1 MPLLSPRW
9 LLSGLLLLGMMAGAA
24 SARAQP
30 APTAPSNPAA
40 GTASAA
46 ADTPAEDLATARY
59 FNRDLVTFRAPLY
72 GNTPQMRARATEANL
87 ARIVDLPGATVIRYQ
102 AVPQG
107 VVILAGGQLVT
118 VLTPADRDV
127 LGNETLEHLRDHAV
141 ARMQGAVDAAE
152 QARLPQ
158 RLLAGAGWVV
168 VATAVAI
175 ALLLAMRWCVRRVR
189 RRVDR
194 WVQRRL
200 EKLRSN
206 SARQMLIGLMMS
218 CRSLARL
225 VGWLIVAVLV
235 EEWLRFVFGRFPYTQ
250 PWSEAMGGWIA
261 ERFARIGRAIL
272 QALPGLFTVAIIVVA
287 ARLVSQ
293 AIRITFDGVTSGR
306 FQFIGID
313 QPLAEPSR
321 KIVTVVIW
329 LFALA
334 MAYPYLPG
342 AGTDAFKGL
351 SVFVGLMVSLGAS
364 SIVAQAA
371 GGFTLLYSRTLLAG
385 DVVRIGDTEGVVQQI
400 GLFTT
405 RLRTPLGVEVSVPN
419 NVVLSGELRNY
430 SRSPEGPG
438 MWLEMSLTIGY
449 DAPWRQVHRLLLEA
463 AARTE
468 GALAEPPPHVIQ
480 SELTDFSV
488 RYTLRCRVVDIAQR
502 WLIRSA
508 LLANIQD
515 AFNAAG
521 VQIMS
526 PNYEADPETAKI
538 VPKEYWEGLPTP
550 QRERKD

>member
-1 MPLLSPRW
+1 MPLRLPGWISSR
-9 LLSGLLLLGMMAGAA
+9 LMLLGIVLGSVPAW
-24 SARAQP
+24 AQP
-30 APTAPSNPAA
+30 APADPATAP
-40 GTASAA
+40 ASAEA
-46 ADTPAEDLATARY
+46 VDASATARY
-59 FNRDLVTFRAPLY
+59 FNRDLVTFRGPLY
-72 GNTPQMRARATEANL
+72 GNTPQMRARATEVNL
-87 ARIVDLPGATVIRYQ
+87 ARIVDLPGNAEIRYQ

-127 LGNETLEHLRDHAV
+127 LGNQSLDQLRDATIAHMQDAV
-141 ARMQGAVDAAE
+141 AAAE

-158 RLLAGAGWVV
+158 RLMAGGVWVL
-168 VATAVAI
+168 VATLAAI
-175 ALLLAMRWCVRRVR
+175 AMVLAARWCVRRVR
-189 RRVDR
+189 RHVDA

-206 SARQMLIGLMMS
+206 SARQMLIGLLMS
-218 CRSLARL
+218 GRSLARL
-225 VGWLIVAVLV
+225 VGWLAVAVLV
-235 EEWLRFVFGRFPYTQ
+235 EEWLRFVFGLFPYTQ
-250 PWSEAMGGWIA
+250 PWAEAMGGWIA
-261 ERFARIGRAIL
+261 ERFLRFGRATL
-272 QALPGLFTVAIIVVA
+272 LALPGLFTVALIFVA

-293 AIRITFDGVTSGR
+293 AIRITFEGVTSGR

-313 QPLAEPSR
+313 QPLAEPTR
-321 KIVTVVIW
+321 KIITAVIW

-371 GGFTLLYSRTLLAG
+371 GGFTLLYSRTLLTG

-405 RLRTPLGVEVSVPN
+405 RLRTPLGVEVSFPN
-419 NVVLSGELRNY
+419 NVVLSGELHNY
-430 SRSPEGPG
+430 SRSPDGPG
-438 MWLEMSLTIGY
+438 LWLEVALTIGY
-449 DAPWRQVHRLLLEA
+449 DAPWRQVHRLLLDA
-463 AARTE
+463 ASRTE
-468 GALAEPPPHVIQ
+468 SVLAEPPPHVVQ
-480 SELTDFSV
+480 SELSDFAV
-488 RYTLRCRVVDIAQR
+488 AYTLRCRVIDVARR
-502 WLIRSA
+502 WQIRSV

-526 PNYEADPETAKI
+526 PSYEADPESAKI
-538 VPKEYWEGLPTP
+538 VPKQFWEGLPP
-550 QRERKD
+550 PG

>member
-1 MPLLSPRW
+1 MPLVLPRW
-9 LLSGLLLLGMMAGAA
+9 MLSGLLLLGMAAGTTT
-24 SARAQP
+24 ARAQVSAE
-30 APTAPSNPAA
+30 AP
-40 GTASAA
+40 ASAVSSTTDA
-46 ADTPAEDLATARY
+46 HSDSATARY

-87 ARIVDLPGATVIRYQ
+87 ARIVDLPGPAVIRYQ
-102 AVPQG
+102 NVPQG

-127 LGNETLEHLRDHAV
+127 LGNQTLEDLRDRTA
-141 ARMQGAVDAAE
+141 ASMQAAVDAAE

-158 RLLAGAGWVV
+158 RLLAGAGWVL

-175 ALLLAMRWCVRRVR
+175 VLLLAMRWCMQRVR
-189 RRVDR
+189 RHVDA
-194 WVQRRL
+194 WMQRRL
-200 EKLRSN
+200 EKMRSN
-206 SARQMLIGLMMS
+206 SARQMLIGLRMS
-218 CRSLARL
+218 CRNLARL
-225 VGWLIVAVLV
+225 IGWLIVAVLV

-250 PWSEAMGGWIA
+250 PWSDAMGGWIA
-261 ERFARIGRAIL
+261 ERFAQFGRATL

-321 KIVTVVIW
+321 KIVTVAIW

-385 DVVRIGDTEGVVQQI
+385 DVVRIGETEGVVQQI

-405 RLRTPLGVEVSVPN
+405 RLRTPLGVEVSIPN

-438 MWLEMSLTIGY
+438 MWLETSLTIGY

-463 AARTE
+463 ASRTE
-468 GALAEPPPHVIQ
+468 GTLAEPAPHVMQ
-480 SELTDFSV
+480 SELGDFAV
-488 RYTLRCRVVDIAQR
+488 RYTLRCRVTDMALR
-502 WLIRSA
+502 WQIRSA
-508 LLANIQD
+508 LLAHIQD

-526 PNYEADPETAKI
+526 PNYEADPEAAKI
-538 VPKEYWEGLPTP
+538 VPKEYWEGLPVP
-550 QRERKD
+550 QAERKD

>member
-1 MPLLSPRW
+1 MLPRVSRW
-9 LLSGLLLLGMMAGAA
+9 VLSGMVLLMLALGALPAW
-24 SARAQP
+24 AQP
-30 APTAPSNPAA
+30 AAAAAAAPASTEAA
-40 GTASAA
+40 G
-46 ADTPAEDLATARY
+46 ERATARY
-59 FNRDLVTFRAPLY
+59 FNRDLVTFRGPLY

-87 ARIVDLPGATVIRYQ
+87 ARIVDLPGHADIRYQ

-127 LGNETLEHLRDHAV
+127 LGNQSLEQLRDDTI
-141 ARMQGAVDAAE
+141 ARMRSAIAAAE

-158 RLLAGAGWVV
+158 RLLAGGAWAL
-168 VATAVAI
+168 VATLAAI
-175 ALLLAMRWCVRRVR
+175 VLVLAARGCVRRVR
-189 RRVDR
+189 RHVDA

-206 SARQMLIGLMMS
+206 SARQMLIGLLMS
-218 CRSLARL
+218 GRSLARL
-225 VGWLIVAVLV
+225 FGWLAVAVLV

-250 PWSEAMGGWIA
+250 PWSEAMSGWIG
-261 ERFARIGRAIL
+261 ERFLRFGRATL
-272 QALPGLFTVAIIVVA
+272 LALPGLFTVALIFVA
-287 ARLVSQ
+287 ARLVTQ
-293 AIRITFDGVTSGR
+293 AIRITFEGVTSGR

-313 QPLAEPSR
+313 QPLAEPTR
-321 KIVTVVIW
+321 KIITAVIW

-342 AGTDAFKGL
+342 AGTEAFKGL

-405 RLRTPLGVEVSVPN
+405 RLRTPLGVEVSFPN

-430 SRSPEGPG
+430 SRNPDGPG
-438 MWLEMSLTIGY
+438 LWLEADLTIGY
-449 DAPWRQVHRLLLEA
+449 DVPWRQVHRLLLEA

-480 SELTDFSV
+480 SELSDFAV
-488 RYTLRCRVVDIAQR
+488 AYTLRCRVTDVARR
-502 WLIRSA
+502 WQIRSA

-526 PNYEADPETAKI
+526 PSYEADPETAKI
-538 VPKEYWEGLPTP
+538 VPKQYWEGLPAP
-550 QRERKD
+550 PAERE